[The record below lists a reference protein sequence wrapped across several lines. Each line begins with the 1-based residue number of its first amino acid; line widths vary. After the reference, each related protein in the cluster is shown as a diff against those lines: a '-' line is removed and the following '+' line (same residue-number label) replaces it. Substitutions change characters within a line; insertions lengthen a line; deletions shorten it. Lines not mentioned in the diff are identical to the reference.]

1 MNKEYLPSRRTF
13 LLRLSSAAV
22 PQAGIYRGRIEH
34 ISTGRTARFDSLRT
48 LEDFVREVLTTETSR
63 DPQTHFTNEK

>member
-1 MNKEYLPSRRTF
+1 MNEEHLPSRRNF

-34 ISTGRTARFDSLRT
+34 IPTGRTVRFDSLQK
-48 LEDFVREVLTTETSR
+48 LEDFVREVLTTENDQ
-63 DPQTHFTNEK
+63 DPDTRFTDEK